1 MRKGLCYTLLCI
13 VIIKMPYYR
22 KKCEVNRFGG
32 EHIMESLN
40 EMWQLVRERLK
51 ESCGEVIYDIWI
63 KPLEII
69 SFDGAKAELASSE
82 FMKKIIEQKFGTAIR
97 EAFRVVM
104 GFDVEVEL
112 IDPNAAVQTK
122 ELAEKEASVSIEKNT
137 FETFVVGPSNR
148 FAHAAAQAVA
158 ATPGAAYNPL
168 FIYGN
173 AGLGKTHLL
182 CAISSEIKSKNPN
195 ADIIFTRGEDFV
207 NLIVD
212 GINKKTMDKIHEKY
226 RNCDV
231 LLVDDIQF
239 IAGKESTQEEFFH
252 TFNALTQDGKQIV
265 LTSDRKPKDI
275 EILDERLRSRFEMGL
290 IADIQPPDIET
301 RMAIIRRKADMLGL
315 ELPPGVVQFVAEKIK
330 SNIRQLEGAVKKMN
344 ALVNIDGSSVNM
356 AMSQT
361 AIKDIM
367 NDSRPVSATV
377 NSIISETARTLGVS
391 QSDIIS
397 KKKDAA
403 TAKARQVAIYIVREM
418 TDLTQKEISAYFGG
432 RDRTTI
438 LYSIDSVSEN
448 IKKDSALKKTVDN
461 IIKNVQEQ

>member
-1 MRKGLCYTLLCI
+1 
-13 VIIKMPYYR
+13 
-22 KKCEVNRFGG
+22 
-32 EHIMESLN
+32 MESLK
-40 EMWQLVRERLK
+40 EMWALVCEHLK
-51 ESCGEVIYDIWI
+51 ASCGEVIYDIWF
-63 KPLEII
+63 KPIEII
-69 SFDGAKAELASSE
+69 SFDGAKAVLSASE
-82 FMKKIIEQKFGTAIR
+82 FMRKIIEQKFAN
-97 EAFRVVM
+97 ELKNAFNAVM

-112 IDPNAAVQTK
+112 VDPSASAPAPAPAADRSAV
-122 ELAEKEASVSIEKNT
+122 ASSLSIEKNT
-137 FETFVVGPSNR
+137 FETFVVGSSNR

-173 AGLGKTHLL
+173 SGLGKTHLL
-182 CAISSEIKSKNPN
+182 CAISNEVKAKNPD

-212 GINKKTMDKIHEKY
+212 GIKKKTMNEIHDKY

-265 LTSDRKPKDI
+265 LTSDRTPKEI
-275 EILDERLRSRFEMGL
+275 ELLEERLRNRFEWGL

-301 RMAIIRRKADMLGL
+301 RMAIIQRKADTLGL
-315 ELPPGVVQFVAEKIK
+315 ELPADVIQYVAEKIK
-330 SNIRQLEGAVKKMN
+330 TNIRQLEGVVKKIN
-344 ALVNIDGSSVNM
+344 ALVNIEGSAINIAM
-356 AMSQT
+356 AQV

-367 NDSRPVSATV
+367 NDSRPVSSVV
-377 NSIISETARTLGVS
+377 NAIISETARTFGVP

-397 KKKDAA
+397 TKRDSK
-403 TAKARQVAIYIVREM
+403 TAKARQIAIYIAREI
-418 TDLTQKEISAYFGG
+418 TDLTQEEISMYFGN

-438 LYSIDSVSEN
+438 LHSIKTVSDSSER
-448 IKKDSALKKTVDN
+448 DSALKKTIDK

>member
-1 MRKGLCYTLLCI
+1 
-13 VIIKMPYYR
+13 
-22 KKCEVNRFGG
+22 
-32 EHIMESLN
+32 MESLK
-40 EMWQLVRERLK
+40 EMWALVCEHLK
-51 ESCGEVIYDIWI
+51 ASCGEVIYDIWF
-63 KPLEII
+63 KPIEII
-69 SFDGAKAELASSE
+69 SFDGAKAVLSASE
-82 FMKKIIEQKFGTAIR
+82 FMRKIIEQKFGN
-97 EAFRVVM
+97 ELKNAFNAVM

-112 IDPNAAVQTK
+112 VDPSAAAPTPAPAADRSAV
-122 ELAEKEASVSIEKNT
+122 ASSLSIEKNT
-137 FETFVVGPSNR
+137 FETFVVGSSNR

-173 AGLGKTHLL
+173 SGLGKTHLL
-182 CAISSEIKSKNPN
+182 CAISNEVKAKNPD

-212 GINKKTMDKIHEKY
+212 GIKKKTMNEIHDKY

-265 LTSDRKPKDI
+265 LTSDRTPKEI
-275 EILDERLRSRFEMGL
+275 ELLEERLRNRFEWGL

-301 RMAIIRRKADMLGL
+301 RMAIIQRKADTLGL
-315 ELPPGVVQFVAEKIK
+315 ELPADVIQYVAEKIK
-330 SNIRQLEGAVKKMN
+330 TNIRQLEGVVKKIN
-344 ALVNIDGSSVNM
+344 ALVNIEGSAINIAM
-356 AMSQT
+356 AQV

-367 NDSRPVSATV
+367 NDSRPVSSVV
-377 NSIISETARTLGVS
+377 NAIISETARTFGVP

-397 KKKDAA
+397 TKRDSK
-403 TAKARQVAIYIVREM
+403 TAKARQIAIYIAREI
-418 TDLTQKEISAYFGG
+418 TDLTQEEISMYFGN

-438 LYSIDSVSEN
+438 LHSIKTVSDTSER
-448 IKKDSALKKTVDN
+448 DSALKKTIDK

>member
-1 MRKGLCYTLLCI
+1 
-13 VIIKMPYYR
+13 
-22 KKCEVNRFGG
+22 
-32 EHIMESLN
+32 MESLK
-40 EMWQLVRERLK
+40 EMWALVCEHLK
-51 ESCGEVIYDIWI
+51 ASCGEVIYDIWF
-63 KPLEII
+63 KPIEII
-69 SFDGAKAELASSE
+69 SFDGAKAVLSASE
-82 FMKKIIEQKFGTAIR
+82 FMRKIIEQKFST
-97 EAFRVVM
+97 ELKNAFNAVM
-104 GFDVEVEL
+104 GFDVEIEL
-112 IDPNAAVQTK
+112 VDPSETANAAPAPAADRSAV
-122 ELAEKEASVSIEKNT
+122 ASSLSIEKNT
-137 FETFVVGPSNR
+137 FETFVVGSSNR

-173 AGLGKTHLL
+173 SGLGKTHLL
-182 CAISSEIKSKNPN
+182 CAISNEIKGKNPN

-212 GINKKTMDKIHEKY
+212 GIKKKTMNEIHDKY

-265 LTSDRKPKDI
+265 LTSDRTPKEI
-275 EILDERLRSRFEMGL
+275 ELLEERLRNRFEWGL

-301 RMAIIRRKADMLGL
+301 RMAIIQRKADTLGL
-315 ELPPGVVQFVAEKIK
+315 ELPADVIQYVAEKIK
-330 SNIRQLEGAVKKMN
+330 TNIRQLEGVVKKIN
-344 ALVNIDGSSVNM
+344 ALVNLEGSAINIAM
-356 AMSQT
+356 AQV

-367 NDSRPVSATV
+367 NDSRPVSSVV
-377 NSIISETARTLGVS
+377 NSIISETARTFGVP

-397 KKKDAA
+397 TKRDSK
-403 TAKARQVAIYIVREM
+403 TAKARQIAIYIAREI
-418 TDLTQKEISAYFGG
+418 TDLTQEEISMYFGN

-438 LYSIDSVSEN
+438 LHSIKTVSDNSER
-448 IKKDSALKKTVDN
+448 DSALKKTIDK